1 MVGTC
6 PVAKG
11 LMGHANIQSQSQS
24 QIYFIQDQEIHYLQS
39 VGYEN

>member
-1 MVGTC
+1 MYTYI
-6 PVAKG
+6 
-11 LMGHANIQSQSQS
+11 HIYIYQSQSQS

>member
-1 MVGTC
+1 MDF
-6 PVAKG
+6 AIN
-11 LMGHANIQSQSQS
+11 LHLYQSQSQS